1 MVTSRPCRARDL
13 LRRYRR
19 RWSRVIAF
27 AAVSGALLL
36 GGPVAAQNLS
46 DNRASDTI
54 PGHTVHNQAPDA
66 PPAALTWQDLMDL
79 EVRVETPAPLQT
91 IFHVVYPDSLL
102 ARDGT
107 IVRIKG
113 FMYPLEAGET
123 HTYFLLSALPPS
135 CPFCLPASARGLVE
149 VKCDEGVRYTLEPV
163 LLEGRFELLEDAA
176 TGLHYRLDHARSA
189 G

>member
-1 MVTSRPCRARDL
+1 MKSNARTIVVCAALIAMV
-13 LRRYRR
+13 
-19 RWSRVIAF
+19 
-27 AAVSGALLL
+27 
-36 GGPVAAQNLS
+36 VAAPTAALGLFGKSTS
-46 DNRASDTI
+46 DEI

-66 PPAALTWQDLMDL
+66 PPAALSWEELMAL
-79 EVRVETPAPLQT
+79 NVRVETPAPLQT
-91 IFHVVYPDSLL
+91 VFHVSYPDSVK
-102 ARDGT
+102 AKDGAV
-107 IVRIKG
+107 VRIKG

-176 TGLHYRLDHARSA
+176 TGLHYRLDNARSA

>member
-1 MVTSRPCRARDL
+1 MKNSVRTIAMSVAL
-13 LRRYRR
+13 
-19 RWSRVIAF
+19 SGMVIAVP
-27 AAVSGALLL
+27 AAAFGLF
-36 GGPVAAQNLS
+36 GE
-46 DNRASDTI
+46 RAGDDI
-54 PGHTVHNQAPDA
+54 PGHTTHNQAPDA
-66 PPAALTWQDLMDL
+66 PPAAISWEELMSL

-91 IFHVVYPDSLL
+91 VFHVTYPDTLK

-107 IVRIKG
+107 VVRIKG

-149 VKCDEGVRYTLEPV
+149 VMCDQGVRYTLEPV
-163 LLEGRFELLEDAA
+163 VLEGRFELLEDAA
-176 TGLHYRLDHARSA
+176 TGLHYRLDRARAA

>member
-1 MVTSRPCRARDL
+1 MNNSTCGIIMSCAL
-13 LRRYRR
+13 SAL
-19 RWSRVIAF
+19 IL
-27 AAVSGALLL
+27 AAPA
-36 GGPVAAQNLS
+36 VAQGLFGKRTT
-46 DNRASDTI
+46 DQI
-54 PGHTVHNQAPDA
+54 PGHTTHNQAPDA
-66 PPAALTWQDLMDL
+66 PPAALSWEELMAL

-91 IFHVVYPDSLL
+91 VFHVSYPDSVK
-102 ARDGT
+102 AKDGA
-107 IVRIKG
+107 VVWIKG

-135 CPFCLPASARGLVE
+135 CPFCLPASSRGLVE

-176 TGLHYRLDHARSA
+176 TGLHYRLDNARSA

>member
-1 MVTSRPCRARDL
+1 MKSSARAIVVSAALSGMVLAVP
-13 LRRYRR
+13 
-19 RWSRVIAF
+19 
-27 AAVSGALLL
+27 AAALGLFGKSGS
-36 GGPVAAQNLS
+36 S
-46 DNRASDTI
+46 DEI
-54 PGHTVHNQAPDA
+54 PGHTTHNQAPDA
-66 PPAALTWQDLMDL
+66 PPAALSWEELMSL

-91 IFHVVYPDSLL
+91 VFHVSYPDSLM
-102 ARDGT
+102 AKDGAV
-107 IVRIKG
+107 VRIRG

-149 VKCDEGVRYTLEPV
+149 VMCAEGVRYTLEPV

-176 TGLHYRLDHARSA
+176 TGLHYRLDHARDA

>member
-1 MVTSRPCRARDL
+1 MKTRIRDFVL
-13 LRRYRR
+13 
-19 RWSRVIAF
+19 S
-27 AAVSGALLL
+27 AALSGLVL
-36 GGPVAAQNLS
+36 GSSASAQSLFGGS
-46 DNRASDTI
+46 DDDVEI
-54 PGHTVHNQAPDA
+54 PGHAVHNQAPDA
-66 PPAALTWQDLMDL
+66 PPAALSWQDLMDL

-91 IFHVVYPDSLL
+91 VFHVTYPDSLL
-102 ARDGT
+102 DRNGT
-107 IVRIKG
+107 VVRIKG

-135 CPFCLPASARGLVE
+135 CPFCLPASSRGLVE

-176 TGLHYRLDHARSA
+176 TGLHYRLDNARSA

>member
-1 MVTSRPCRARDL
+1 MKSPIRHLALAAAIVGTVLGSSAAARSLFGSEAND
-13 LRRYRR
+13 
-19 RWSRVIAF
+19 
-27 AAVSGALLL
+27 
-36 GGPVAAQNLS
+36 P
-46 DNRASDTI
+46 I
-54 PGHTVHNQAPDA
+54 PGHTAHNQAPDA
-66 PPAALTWQDLMDL
+66 PPAALSWQELMDL

-91 IFHVVYPDSLL
+91 VFHVSYPESLK

-107 IVRIKG
+107 VVRIKG

-149 VKCDEGVRYTLEPV
+149 VQCDEGIRYTLEPV

-176 TGLHYRLDHARSA
+176 TGLHYRLDNARAAS
-189 G
+189 